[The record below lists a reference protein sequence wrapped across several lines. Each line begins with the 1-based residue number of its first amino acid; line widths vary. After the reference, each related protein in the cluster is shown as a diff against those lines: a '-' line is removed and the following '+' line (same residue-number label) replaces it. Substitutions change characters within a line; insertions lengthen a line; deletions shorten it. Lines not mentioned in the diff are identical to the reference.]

1 MSSRLYEVILGRES
15 TNQITAFALVYMQV
29 YDSTNS
35 ACYEFIRSH
44 VWTFHKHFHA
54 MICLSIMFQK
64 ALMHTSTILFDFI
77 LL

>member
-15 TNQITAFALVYMQV
+15 TNQITAFAWYMQV

-44 VWTFHKHFHA
+44 VWTFHKNFHA
-54 MICLSIMFQK
+54 MICLSVIFQK
-64 ALMHTSTILFDFI
+64 PLMHT